1 MKLHTLTVIG
11 GCNGSGKSSYSRAI
25 TSRKTP
31 SFDYDKVYL
40 QNYHSLLD
48 SDIRDVMAHNMSRT
62 FLEKSIENAFLM
74 NEDFT
79 YETNFNSS
87 PLFWPEKFKSKG
99 YNLRLVYFCLNSI
112 EEAKIRV
119 QIRVENGGHFVPEN
133 EIIERYIL
141 GYENLNKFWTYFDE
155 IYLFDTSA
163 YKEQPKFLFSVLRG
177 EIDQFEFFPD
187 YLKILIPDIWDSCN
201 MA

>member
-11 GCNGSGKSSYSRAI
+11 GCNGSGKSSYYRAI
-25 TSRKTP
+25 ASRKTP

-48 SDIRDVMAHNMSRT
+48 SDISDVMTHNMSRT

-87 PLFWPEKFKSKG
+87 PLF
-99 YNLRLVYFCLNSI
+99 
-112 EEAKIRV
+112 
-119 QIRVENGGHFVPEN
+119 
-133 EIIERYIL
+133 
-141 GYENLNKFWTYFDE
+141 
-155 IYLFDTSA
+155 
-163 YKEQPKFLFSVLRG
+163 
-177 EIDQFEFFPD
+177 
-187 YLKILIPDIWDSCN
+187 
-201 MA
+201 